1 MRLRECKVV
10 FLLLPLVLS
19 VVLVGFLA
27 GCGAGSGQSEGGQK
41 KKQEGEPE
49 GKTEGKAAGNTEGKA
64 AAKAGGEAAR
74 KEPLPEKMAFG
85 TVRAFKDDKR
95 RLSLSPTVNAQGKK
109 PLGFKV
115 RKNAQITFA
124 GKEAELGEIK
134 EGQQAQ
140 ISYVV
145 KNDVNRAIVVN
156 LFEPEDKSSGGG
168 EKEAEQPSGG
178 DEKAG

>member
-1 MRLRECKVV
+1 MRLRESPAVSP
-10 FLLLPLVLS
+10 LLPFVLS
-19 VVLVGFLA
+19 LVLVGFLA
-27 GCGAGSGQSEGGQK
+27 GCGAGSGQSEGGQE
-41 KKQEGEPE
+41 KKQESKP
-49 GKTEGKAAGNTEGKA
+49 A
-64 AAKAGGEAAR
+64 GEAAK
-74 KEPLPEKMAFG
+74 KEPVPRKMAFG

-95 RLSLSPTVNAQGKK
+95 RLSLRPTVNAQGKK

-124 GKEAELGEIK
+124 GKKAEQGDIK

-145 KNDVNRAIVVN
+145 KNDVNRAVIVN

-168 EKEAEQPSGG
+168 EKETEQPSGG
-178 DEKAG
+178 GEKSG